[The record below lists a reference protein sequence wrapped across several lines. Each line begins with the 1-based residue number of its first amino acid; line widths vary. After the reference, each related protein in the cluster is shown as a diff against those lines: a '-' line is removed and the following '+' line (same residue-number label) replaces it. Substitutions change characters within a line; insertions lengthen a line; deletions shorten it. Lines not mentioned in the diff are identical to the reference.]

1 MLKVLKM
8 FVDYNRNHRDISA
21 DMIQTNLPDS
31 IDDIVVE
38 QIYKIWIPNTEE
50 EWKVYVIEAVH
61 KQEDLRNP
69 LRVCVMSE
77 DGYTFVLAKKGVK
90 IESTYTLEGRL
101 LSIHRVASG
110 LKMSDLIKVLSVFG
124 IKLDGL
130 TLMKDDK
137 AIGEITKITN
147 HESDAWRLDSGWLM
161 FSQDNKIEFAI
172 QKQFA
177 TCATLSIYYID
188 AYDKWP
194 ETVLSTVTHVCFIPV
209 HEIWLSEIEH
219 KNTDVK

>member
-1 MLKVLKM
+1 MLKILKM
-8 FVDYNRNHRDISA
+8 FVDYNRNHRGISA

-38 QIYKIWIPNTEE
+38 QIYKIWIPSTEE

-77 DGYTFVLAKKGVK
+77 DGYTFVLVKKGVK
-90 IESTYTLEGRL
+90 IESAYTLEGRL

-124 IKLDGL
+124 IKLNGL
-130 TLMKDDK
+130 TLMKDNK
-137 AIGEITKITN
+137 AVGEITKISN
-147 HESDAWRLDSGWLM
+147 YESDAWRLDSGWLM
-161 FSQDNKIEFAI
+161 FSQYSKIEFAI

-188 AYDKWP
+188 AYDKWL
-194 ETVLSTVTHVCFIPV
+194 ETVLSTIAHVCFIPV

-219 KNTDVK
+219 KNTDTE